1 MDVLVIESAPGIAA
15 TLEHRLVRD
24 GHAVIS
30 CNDSKGGPC
39 IGVESNADCPLMQH
53 IDVAVLAR
61 QRDTARTLYEMGA
74 VCALRH
80 RVPLVTLHPGD
91 EFGPGAST
99 EVAAA
104 VARRAVEA
112 AYAATIR
119 KQVGHGID
127 DIAVQREYQRIH
139 VTITVEQSMSVLT
152 IRRLVDRVRQAVRAY
167 DAHTAAVDI
176 SVIKAAAV
184 ID

>member
-24 GHAVIS
+24 GHEVIS

-39 IGVESNADCPLMQH
+39 AGVESNDVCPLRHH

-61 QRDTARTLYEMGA
+61 QRGTAPTLNEMGA

-80 RVPLVTLHPGD
+80 RVPLVTLYPGD

-99 EVAAA
+99 EIAAA

-112 AYAATIR
+112 RYEAVIR
-119 KQVGHGID
+119 KQVGHAVD
-127 DIAVQREYQRIH
+127 DITVQREYQRIH
-139 VTITVEQSMSVLT
+139 VTITVATSMSALT
-152 IRRLVDRVRQAVRAY
+152 IHRLVDRVRQAVRAH
-167 DAHTAAVDI
+167 DAHTETVDI
-176 SVIKAAAV
+176 SVVRADPAV
-184 ID
+184 D

>member
-1 MDVLVIESAPGIAA
+1 MDVLVIESTPGIAA

-24 GHAVIS
+24 GHEVIS
-30 CNDSKGGPC
+30 CNDSRGGPC
-39 IGVESNADCPLMQH
+39 IGVESNAECPLMKH

-61 QRDTARTLYEMGA
+61 QRDAARSLYEMGA

-99 EVAAA
+99 EIAAA

-112 AYAATIR
+112 AYVAAIR
-119 KQVGHGID
+119 KHVGHGVD
-127 DIAVQREYQRIH
+127 DITVQREYQRIH
-139 VTITVEQSMSVLT
+139 VTITVVRSMSVLT
-152 IRRLVDRVRQAVRAY
+152 IRRLVDRVRQAVRDH
-167 DAHTAAVDI
+167 DAHTASVDI
-176 SVIKAAAV
+176 SVVKADAV